1 MKRSFSLLLP
11 LVMQVIAFGQSAA
24 ITAEQY
30 RQDYQY
36 FWTSIND
43 EYAYFN
49 KKHTD
54 WQKVKDIYLP
64 MIGPTTTRDQFV
76 SVLEKSLA
84 ELYDHHS
91 ILNTNTDSSRRLVPS
106 GTDIWAEY
114 IDGRPMV
121 TSVRKNFGA
130 EKAGIAAGMEII
142 AVNGI
147 PVKSAVAAFLPKTLS
162 GFDNEALSYA
172 LRILLSGN
180 HVVPRVITA
189 SYHGITKDY
198 FPDQPAALLEHI
210 QYNGKIATRMIG
222 TTGYI
227 KINDCLYDNE
237 LIAVFDSV
245 MLSFKNTSSLIL
257 DLRETPSGGNTTV
270 AKTIVG
276 WFTREEHFYQKHEY
290 PAEEKQTGVKR
301 SWEEIV
307 SPRKGKYYG
316 KPLVIL
322 CNRWTGSIAEGIV
335 IAFDALKRPSTKII
349 GTRMA
354 QLNGA
359 VYPYEMPNTKIHF
372 TFTAEKLY
380 HINGLPREEYIP
392 PVYIDWR
399 KEEDK
404 PGRDV
409 FMEKAL
415 QFLKLK

>member
-1 MKRSFSLLLP
+1 MKRPFSLLLP

-54 WQKVKDIYLP
+54 WQKVKAIYLS
-64 MIGPTTTRDQFV
+64 MIDSTTNRDQFV
-76 SVLEKSLA
+76 TILEKSLI
-84 ELYDHHS
+84 EIYDHHS
-91 ILNTNTDSSRRLVPS
+91 ILNTNTDNSRRLVPS

-114 IDGRPMV
+114 IEGKPMV

-130 EKAGIAAGMEII
+130 EKAGIHAGMEII

-147 PVKSAVAAFLPKTLS
+147 PVKAAMAAFLPKTLT

-180 HVVPRVITA
+180 HVVPRKITA
-189 SYHGITKDY
+189 SYKGVTKDY
-198 FPDQPAALLEHI
+198 FPDQPVALLEHI

-237 LIAVFDSV
+237 LIAVFDSA

-270 AKTIVG
+270 AKAIVG

-316 KPLVIL
+316 KPLL
-322 CNRWTGSIAEGIV
+322 
-335 IAFDALKRPSTKII
+335 LHL
-349 GTRMA
+349 M
-354 QLNGA
+354 
-359 VYPYEMPNTKIHF
+359 H
-372 TFTAEKLY
+372 
-380 HINGLPREEYIP
+380 
-392 PVYIDWR
+392 
-399 KEEDK
+399 
-404 PGRDV
+404 
-409 FMEKAL
+409 
-415 QFLKLK
+415 

>member
-1 MKRSFSLLLP
+1 MKQPLSLLLL
-11 LVMQVIAFGQSAA
+11 LVAQVFTFGQSAT

-30 RQDYQY
+30 RQDYHY

-54 WQKVKDIYLP
+54 WQKVQELYLP
-64 MIGPTTTRDQFV
+64 MIDSTTTRDQFV
-76 SVLEKSLA
+76 TILEKSLV
-84 ELYDHHS
+84 EIYDHHS
-91 ILNTNTDSSRRLVPS
+91 ILNTNTDNSRRLVPS
-106 GTDIWAEY
+106 GTDIWADY
-114 IDGRPMV
+114 IEGKPMI

-130 EKAGIAAGMEII
+130 EKSGMHAGMEII
-142 AVNGI
+142 AVNDK
-147 PVKSAVAAFLPKTLS
+147 PVQEAVAAFLPKTLS
-162 GFDNEALSYA
+162 GYDNEAMGYA
-172 LRILLSGN
+172 LRILLAGN
-180 HVVPRVITA
+180 HVTPRKLTVK
-189 SYHGITKDY
+189 YKGVTKDY
-198 FPDQPAALLEHI
+198 FPDQPVAFLEHI
-210 QYNGKIATRMIG
+210 HYTGKIEAKIIG
-222 TTGYI
+222 GTGYI
-227 KINDCLYDNE
+227 KISDCLYDND
-237 LIAVFDSV
+237 LVAVFDSV
-245 MLSFKNTSSLIL
+245 MQAFKNTTSLIL
-257 DLRETPSGGNTTV
+257 DFRETPSGGNTTV
-270 AKTIVG
+270 AKAIVG

-307 SPRKGKYYG
+307 TPRKGKYYG

-359 VYPYEMPNTKIHF
+359 VYSYEMPNTKIHF

-380 HINGLPREEYIP
+380 HINGLPREDYMP
-392 PVYIDWR
+392 PVFIDWR
-399 KEEDK
+399 KEEEK

-409 FMEKAL
+409 FMEKAF
-415 QFLKLK
+415 QFLKTK